1 MCPICATAI
10 PDERYLSSAIVVI
23 NGKTKVST
31 NRRENLIYELLKHVE
46 SSLFKHKCFFQHQMQ
61 FLMGL
66 LNDSSLINIPS
77 MNQCYFN
84 GIRLSMPSIFFLL
97 IRGEK
102 IRAIFIKVQAECGQ
116 NWKIKPIHFA
126 HIDEFLWIIKSK
138 LSIGDKAEIFFWN
151 EKKFSVH

>member
-84 GIRLSMPSIFFLL
+84 GIRLSMPSIFFFFVNP
-97 IRGEK
+97 RRENPSDFYKSSSGM
-102 IRAIFIKVQAECGQ
+102 RA
-116 NWKIKPIHFA
+116 
-126 HIDEFLWIIKSK
+126 K
-138 LSIGDKAEIFFWN
+138 LKNKTDTFCSY
-151 EKKFSVH
+151 